1 VGPNAWNEGIS
12 QSFFIFY
19 SYTFHKWRTV
29 LSYKKKM
36 QTLIILFYFFV
47 IISNWKKNINN
58 AERNQH
64 RTKFTNFGSS
74 RKDNR
79 RKNWQRERKL
89 IFYCKKLK
97 ITKKRKQVAS
107 HHSRE
112 SLSFWNHTKD
122 YHFITIY
129 LILTYSLH

>member
-1 VGPNAWNEGIS
+1 MTMNWYEIVIGHLTLGFQLNSAVFGVRMALLGIR
-12 QSFFIFY
+12 QL
-19 SYTFHKWRTV
+19 T
-29 LSYKKKM
+29 
-36 QTLIILFYFFV
+36 
-47 IISNWKKNINN
+47 ISN

-64 RTKFTNFGSS
+64 RTKLTNFGSG

-89 IFYCKKLK
+89 IFYCRKLK

-122 YHFITIY
+122 YE
-129 LILTYSLH
+129 LHYNLPNSDIHSTLNRNI